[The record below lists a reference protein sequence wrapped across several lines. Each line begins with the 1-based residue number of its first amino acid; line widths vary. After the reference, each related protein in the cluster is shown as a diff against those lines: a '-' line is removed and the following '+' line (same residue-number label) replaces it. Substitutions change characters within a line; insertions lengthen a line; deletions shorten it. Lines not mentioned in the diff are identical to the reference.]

1 VNSPVRSFKR
11 VGGTPLLA
19 SHAEG
24 PYLWDIDKNK
34 YIDCVMSY
42 GPHLFGHQCLEIVQ
56 AVQETLKEGMCFGMT
71 SPAEI
76 EWAELLLKQLP
87 SANKVRAMSSGTEA
101 CTTAIRL
108 ARGYTGRNI
117 IVKCSGHYHGHVDSL
132 MVDAGSGL
140 ATLSDEVCA
149 DSAGIPSELVRLVK
163 VIPFN
168 DSLHLE
174 KVFEEFGSQ
183 IAAFI
188 MEPVMGNMGV
198 VAPNINFLKK
208 ARELTQ
214 QYKSLLIFDE
224 VMTGFRVS
232 QQSAQGRFDI
242 KPDLTTLGKIVGG
255 GAALSALAGKKEIM
269 DHLAPLGNVYQAG
282 TLSGNPISISAGMAM
297 MKKIEKQNPYPELEE
312 LGAFLESLII
322 NCAKKNQIKL
332 SVGRVGSMLSVFFRT
347 EAPKNALET
356 RDINEPLFKKF
367 FWALIE
373 EGILI
378 PPSPFEAYF
387 LSYAHLEI
395 PKKTWEE
402 KMDHVFKKIRS

>member
-1 VNSPVRSFKR
+1 
-11 VGGTPLLA
+11 
-19 SHAEG
+19 
-24 PYLWDIDKNK
+24 
-34 YIDCVMSY
+34 
-42 GPHLFGHQCLEIVQ
+42 
-56 AVQETLKEGMCFGMT
+56 MT